1 MATYK
6 PMQRNPILESELCD
20 LQSKEIDSMTDE
32 EANQT
37 LLNAG
42 YDPAVIVES
51 LMSYLKERNHATML
65 EFLNESTRFIARE
78 KDE

>member
-20 LQSKEIDSMTDE
+20 LQSKKIDSMTDE

-51 LMSYLKERNHATML
+51 LMSYLKERNHTTMC
-65 EFLNESTRFIARE
+65 EFLNRE
-78 KDE
+78 KDK